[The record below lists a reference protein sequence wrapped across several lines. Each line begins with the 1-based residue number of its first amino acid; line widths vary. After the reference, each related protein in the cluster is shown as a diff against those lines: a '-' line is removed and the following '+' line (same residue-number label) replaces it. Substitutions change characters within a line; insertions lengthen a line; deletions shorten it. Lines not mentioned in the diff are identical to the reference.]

1 MATNHRKDRR
11 RDLPQESAAAHYMR
25 TIGIIGGMSWES
37 SQEYYRIINQTVKAQ
52 LGGYHSADCLMY
64 SVDFHDVEQM
74 QMAGDWDGL
83 GQMMADA
90 AQRLENG
97 GADCVVLAT
106 NTMHKLTDNIEAAVD
121 IPFLHIAD
129 ATAKRI
135 KQAGI
140 TSIGV
145 LGTRFT
151 MEDDF
156 YAGRLRDKHGLN
168 VVVPD
173 ETGRHRVHEVI
184 YNELVLGEINEQ
196 SRQDYIEIISRMAQQ
211 DSAQGVIL
219 GCTEIGLLI
228 QQEHTPLPVFDT
240 TRIHAEH
247 AVDFA
252 LSE

>member
-1 MATNHRKDRR
+1 MK
-11 RDLPQESAAAHYMR
+11 

-37 SQEYYRIINQTVKAQ
+37 SQEYYRIINQTVKAR

-64 SVDFHDVEQM
+64 SVDFHEVEQK
-74 QMAGDWDGL
+74 QMSGDWDGL
-83 GQMMADA
+83 GAMMADA

-106 NTMHKLTDNIEAAVD
+106 NTMHKLSDNIEAAVD

-129 ATAKRI
+129 ATAKRV
-135 KQAGI
+135 KAAGVDN
-140 TSIGV
+140 IGV

-173 ETGRHRVHEVI
+173 DAGRHRVHEVI

-211 DSAQGVIL
+211 QSAQGVIL

-228 QQEHTPLPVFDT
+228 QQEHTPLPTFDT

-252 LSE
+252 LR